1 MWNFKSLQK
10 PLVFLF
16 LLCLFPLGAMAQST
30 IKGTVNDE
38 AGEPIIGASV
48 KVQGTKTGAVT
59 DFNGNFSV
67 QADANST
74 LVISYIGYTT
84 ATVRVNGRNDIVISL
99 KEDSQTLNDVV
110 VIGYGVQKKSDLTGA
125 VASLKG
131 DDIKNLS
138 TSDAGAALQGK
149 VTGVQIIND
158 GSPGAGATIRVR
170 GYSSNS
176 GNLGPL
182 LIVDGLKVDN
192 IQYLDPSLIESM
204 EVLKDGASAAIYGAQ
219 AGNGVVLITT
229 KNGSKGQAK
238 LSYTLKA
245 ASQSLGKKSDLY
257 NAKTWIDFH
266 KYLGDL
272 TETEL
277 VNNGYYAQTQEKDG
291 ATIGV
296 PGTERFDTDW
306 YDEVFENSWSIQ
318 HNITVEGGNEKG
330 HFLAGLGIVDND
342 GIVKGDKDTYKRFT
356 GQVNADY
363 KFFKWLSVQSNTSIE
378 KWKRKNLG
386 SGYGSFLNS
395 VVTIDPLT
403 PAYIYNTDD
412 FGQNVASE
420 WEKEGHGYLLLP
432 PGFDESKP
440 MWYGTSKYVEEAT
453 GSPLG
458 QRDRAN
464 SYNEGI
470 NVRGSLAANL
480 TPFDFLTITSRLGYR
495 ISQSNGHSYSEP
507 YFLSSMAKADTYS
520 ISANTNAGLYY
531 QWENFANFNKQFG
544 KHNVGAMVGMSF
556 TKNHW
561 DNTNVSSS
569 DTGMILEGDAAPNF
583 RYINY
588 LNDNGKSHLGVG
600 NAPGDATELS
610 YFGRLSYSF
619 DDRYFLQVNYRA
631 DAFDNSKLAK
641 DNRWGYFPS
650 FSLGWTISNEKFFKN
665 AISQDAVSFLKIRG
679 SWGRN
684 GNINVLSGYKHTPT
698 IGIGGFYYFTGE
710 GTPGDSQL
718 TGAKPSSIANP
729 DLTWETS
736 EQIDLGIDAR
746 FLSNRLSFGLDWY
759 RKMTKDLLIDVEPDP
774 AFGFSTSTVNT
785 GEILNT
791 GFDIELGWRD
801 HIGDLKYSV
810 MTNFS
815 TLKNEVQNVGSLPRY
830 VAAGPSGFNNKLTP
844 CMEVGHAIWYFR
856 GYNYAGVYNE
866 KLIQTNDKE
875 FDPAN
880 TGRPLYY
887 GQVPVLNADGT
898 QATDADGN
906 ALYQR
911 GLTLSPSEED
921 KEDIGSAI
929 PKFTYGITLNLE
941 YKGFDFTVF
950 GTGAYGNK
958 IYNFMVSADR
968 PRINGIDT
976 YWQDSWRQNE
986 DGSWTT
992 GQYPDM
998 KVVSKDWIFYSSS
1011 ACIFSGAYFKFK
1023 QIQLGYTI
1031 PSKITKKF
1039 LVNQL
1044 RLYASLDDFF
1054 TITSYPGAD
1063 PETASLGSDNGSL
1076 RGFDNGTYPTSK
1088 KIVFGVN
1095 ISF

>member
-1 MWNFKSLQK
+1 
-10 PLVFLF
+10 
-16 LLCLFPLGAMAQST
+16 MAQST
-30 IKGTVNDE
+30 IKGTVLDE

-48 KVQGTKTGAVT
+48 KVMGTKTGAVT

-67 QADANST
+67 QADANAA
-74 LVISYIGYTT
+74 LQISYIGYTP
-84 ATVRVNGRNDIVISL
+84 ATVKLNGRSEITISL
-99 KEDSQTLNDVV
+99 KEDSQTLSDVV

-138 TSDAGAALQGK
+138 TSDAGAAMQGK
-149 VTGVQIIND
+149 VSGVQIINT
-158 GSPGAGATIRVR
+158 GAPGAGATIRVR

-229 KNGSKGQAK
+229 KNGSKGTAK
-238 LSYTLKA
+238 ISYTLKA
-245 ASQSLGKKSDLY
+245 ASQSLGKKADLY
-257 NAKTWIDFH
+257 DAKTWIDYH

-272 TETEL
+272 TDTEL
-277 VNNGYYAQTQEKDG
+277 ESNNYNGQ
-291 ATIGV
+291 
-296 PGTERFDTDW
+296 DTDW
-306 YDEVFENSWSIQ
+306 YDEVFENSWSMQ
-318 HNITVEGGNEKG
+318 HTITVEGGNDKG
-330 HFLAGLGIVDND
+330 HFLANIGIVNND
-342 GIVKGDKDTYKRFT
+342 GIVKGDKDTYKRFS

-363 KFFKWLSVQSNTSIE
+363 KIYKWLTVQSNTSIE
-378 KWKRKNLG
+378 KWKTKSLG
-386 SGYGSFLNS
+386 DGYGGFLNS
-395 VVTIDPLT
+395 VVSIDPLT
-403 PAYIYNTDD
+403 APYIYSEDD

-420 WEKEGHGYLLLP
+420 WEKEGHGNLLLP
-432 PGFDESKP
+432 PGFDENNP
-440 MWYGTSKYVEEAT
+440 VWYGTSKYVEEAT
-453 GSPLG
+453 GNPLG

-464 SYNEGI
+464 GYSEGI
-470 NVRGSLAANL
+470 NIRGSLAANL
-480 TPFDFLTITSRLGYR
+480 IPFDFLTITSRLGYR
-495 ISQSNGHSYSEP
+495 IAQGNSHNYSEP
-507 YFLSSMAKADTYS
+507 YFLSSMAKADSYLINAQT
-520 ISANTNAGLYY
+520 SASLYY

-544 KHNVGAMVGMSF
+544 KHNVGAMIGMSF
-556 TKNHW
+556 EKNHS
-561 DNTNVSSS
+561 DNTWAQST
-569 DTGMILEGDAAPNF
+569 DTNMILEGDHAPNY
-583 RYINY
+583 RYISY
-588 LNDNGKSHLGVG
+588 LNANGKEHLSAT
-600 NAPGDATELS
+600 NAPGDNTSLS

-619 DDRYFLQVNYRA
+619 DDRYFLQFNYRA
-631 DAFDNSKLAK
+631 DAFDSSKLAK

-650 FSLGWTISNEKFFKN
+650 FSAGWTISNEKFFKN
-665 AISQDAVSFLKIRG
+665 AISTDAVSFLKIRG

-684 GNINVLSGYKHTPT
+684 GNVNVLYGYKHTPT
-698 IGIGGFYYFTGE
+698 IGIGGYYYYTGE
-710 GTPGDSQL
+710 GDAGDNQV
-718 TGAKPSSIANP
+718 TGAKPSSLANP
-729 DLTWETS
+729 ELTWETS
-736 EQIDLGIDAR
+736 EQIDLGLDAR
-746 FLSNRLSFGLDWY
+746 FLANRLSFGLDWY

-774 AFGFSTSTVNT
+774 AMGFSSATVNC

-791 GFDIELGWRD
+791 GFDFELGWRD
-801 HIGDLKYSV
+801 QIGDFRYSIL
-810 MTNFS
+810 TNFS

-830 VAAGPSGFNNKLTP
+830 VGGGPSGFNNKLAP
-844 CMEVGHAIWYFR
+844 CMEVGHPIWYFR
-856 GYNYAGVYNE
+856 GYNYAGVYSQN
-866 KLIQTNDKE
+866 LIQTNDTE

-880 TGRPLYY
+880 IGRPLYY
-887 GQVPVLNADGT
+887 GQVPVL
-898 QATDADGN
+898 DADGN
-906 ALYQR
+906 QVNDADGNPLYQR

-921 KEDIGSAI
+921 KEDLGCGI

-968 PRINGIDT
+968 PRINGIT
-976 YWQDSWRQNE
+976 TFWEDSWRQDEAGN
-986 DGSWTT
+986 WTE

-1011 ACIFSGAYFKFK
+1011 AAIFSGAYFKFK

-1039 LVNQL
+1039 LVSQL
-1044 RLYASLDDFF
+1044 RLYASLDDYF

-1063 PETASLGSDNGSL
+1063 PETATVSSGNDNGRM